1 MVRLTARDIR
11 RLLELLDCELGNVD
25 AEGELYLMGG
35 AVMCLALNARDATRD
50 VDALFKPTKI
60 IRQAAARVAAT
71 ANAPE
76 EWLNDAVK
84 GYLSPRGDFDPS
96 ARGATSKTYRS
107 DEVLAG
113 APEKRSEPS
122 GSRFDVSGSR
132 PRAAHGP
139 RVIRSRSGQR

>member
-84 GYLSPRGDFDPS
+84 GYLSPRGDFDPFLGVC
-96 ARGATSKTYRS
+96 AAGNS
-107 DEVLAG
+107 DRYL
-113 APEKRSEPS
+113 
-122 GSRFDVSGSR
+122 
-132 PRAAHGP
+132 
-139 RVIRSRSGQR
+139 